1 MEKRGKAGGRGH
13 VSVST
18 RFPRAFSSDF
28 DRFFSSLLNECVI
41 DENNRSPP
49 DSDFPLANIR
59 RNRNKR
65 TLRLT
70 DKRVRLNSEWGISS
84 LSSCIVVRSRVSSC
98 LFEYLLSI
106 GRSIPMIRQSRN
118 REPGLQ
124 PFLFD
129 SIYTY
134 SGNGT
139 TDDNW

>member
-1 MEKRGKAGGRGH
+1 MGLE
-13 VSVST
+13 
-18 RFPRAFSSDF
+18 
-28 DRFFSSLLNECVI
+28 
-41 DENNRSPP
+41 
-49 DSDFPLANIR
+49 
-59 RNRNKR
+59 
-65 TLRLT
+65 
-70 DKRVRLNSEWGISS
+70 S

-118 REPGLQ
+118 GEPGLQ

-139 TDDNW
+139 TDDNWWVFLMYRVRLIFSFFDNSRGESEILSRNEIIR